1 MNSDHVHLSIHSLRY
16 IKMKT
21 SPLSIPLSHS
31 AADRADSVPAVMG
44 KDPPDTSQT
53 AAHTDNM

>member
-1 MNSDHVHLSIHSLRY
+1 MNSDHVHLSLKH

-21 SPLSIPLSHS
+21 SPLLIPLSHS

-44 KDPPDTSQT
+44 KISS
-53 AAHTDNM
+53 